1 MDVNP
6 TYNIATIVVY
16 TATNGV
22 VHVEAFTVKLILAV
36 AENLQ
41 CHLQQTEVVFGGVT
55 LQTEHRFFV
64 YTPYVVQRRGRAFL
78 RACLVW

>member
-22 VHVEAFTVKLILAV
+22 VETFTVKLILAV
-36 AENLQ
+36 AENLR
-41 CHLQQTEVVFGGVT
+41 CHLLQMEVVSGGLT
-55 LQTEHRFFV
+55 LQTEYRLFV
-64 YTPYVVQRRGRAFL
+64 YTPYVVQRSGRAFL
-78 RACLVW
+78 RAWPVW